1 MNAFNSRPLS
11 YVALLAVAMAAG
23 WLASGRAT
31 GAQTQDRPTRIAVA
45 NIARIVND
53 MRETRD
59 LDERF
64 NADRDKLAQEEAR
77 MKEQIKNLE
86 GQAGNFRTDSPQ
98 YEDLQNQ
105 YIEAVAKF
113 KVWGESV
120 TFKRDAQKKRLTRS
134 LYEKAQAAVGEYA
147 AREGFDVVIN
157 DVQPTISDKDL
168 AQIQLKDVGAVLN
181 QRRVVYAS
189 KSTDISQAIIA
200 LLDSKYRGE
209 GAVGAVGGGGAPAG
223 NVTTAPAG
231 VNTGAATTEARPAGD
246 SRPAGQQGGQG
257 APRRPTNR

>member
-1 MNAFNSRPLS
+1 MNKFNSRPLS

-23 WLASGRAT
+23 WLGSGRAT

-64 NADRDKLAQEEAR
+64 NTDRDKLAQEEAR

-86 GQAGNFRTDSPQ
+86 GQAGNFRPDSPQ

-209 GAVGAVGGGGAPAG
+209 GAVGAVGGAGAPAG
-223 NVTTAPAG
+223 NVTAPPG
-231 VNTGAATTEARPAGD
+231 GGNAATGPAEARPAAAG
-246 SRPAGQQGGQG
+246 GQQGGQG